1 MILPILCCGAPKFH
15 LHSQVNLHRSAEIFP
30 KSSGCIIAFYIE
42 IFTFVNR
49 RVGRVLSSPP
59 NYSGQWQYH
68 SRVDFIVTFLSLRF
82 WQCTGAMLG
91 NWYRNDLFDTD
102 LTQSLTL
109 TLEGFALYLVLPLP
123 NCVCNIRVSQSVSG
137 LIIYCDRK
145 WSGEMFHHSI
155 RCPKETPMA
164 IAVSQPRTEEGV
176 LPFTFQRCFCRFFRV
191 PLSLL
196 KPEPSKLASVKGARS
211 ASSAEEACSS
221 HSAGAEAASAAT
233 QCPVFKNGSSFVG
246 PSCDRKLDC
255 RGGWKLDYFQ
265 LSLR

>member
-82 WQCTGAMLG
+82 WQCPGAMLG

-102 LTQSLTL
+102 LSLWHWHL
-109 TLEGFALYLVLPLP
+109 KDLLYIWFCLYLT
-123 NCVCNIRVSQSVSG
+123 VCAIFESVRQWIDNLLRSKVEWRNVPPFDSLSKRNPHG
-137 LIIYCDRK
+137 DRC
-145 WSGEMFHHSI
+145 E
-155 RCPKETPMA
+155 
-164 IAVSQPRTEEGV
+164 
-176 LPFTFQRCFCRFFRV
+176 
-191 PLSLL
+191 
-196 KPEPSKLASVKGARS
+196 
-211 ASSAEEACSS
+211 
-221 HSAGAEAASAAT
+221 SAADGGR
-233 QCPVFKNGSSFVG
+233 GSSFHI
-246 PSCDRKLDC
+246 PEM
-255 RGGWKLDYFQ
+255 F
-265 LSLR
+265 LSLFSCPSVPP